1 MENLPTML
9 KRIVLKFY
17 LYTFYNKKKKL
28 NYGILTIFSFNDSM
42 FLNEAMLPYSYCK
55 THRPYVYFKLEST
68 ISPSEQS

>member
-17 LYTFYNKKKKL
+17 LYTFYNKKKL
-28 NYGILTIFSFNDSM
+28 NYGIFTIFSFNDSM
-42 FLNEAMLPYSYCK
+42 FLNEAMLPYSHFK
-55 THRPYVYFKLEST
+55 TQRPYVCFKLEST